1 MVKYTLAERKPM
13 RTWLFAV
20 LLVPMACLAQAFPSR
35 PVQVIVPFP
44 AGSAPDIVARTL
56 TERLSATWGQGV
68 VVENRPGAGGI
79 PGMTALIKSP
89 PTGYT
94 LAIVPATVLT
104 LTPVLFKE
112 ARFDPDRDIVPVAP
126 VATTP
131 LVLAVRPESGIRSL
145 GELVA
150 MAKKS
155 PDKVEVSVLANGAT
169 HYGLQYFNSVAGIR
183 LFPVPYNGSPAALA
197 AVLGGHHPATFEG
210 LAPLLGSVRA
220 GKLTLLAVSS
230 ASRLPGY
237 ENVPTIAESYPGF
250 SVGGWLA
257 VFAPAG
263 TPSSVVDRVNADV
276 NAVLKD
282 PQIVTRLA
290 EVIFYP
296 FSGAPAEVADFV
308 KRERVLWTKIARDAG
323 IQPQ

>member
-1 MVKYTLAERKPM
+1 M

-20 LLVPMACLAQAFPSR
+20 LFAAPLACFAQAYPAR
-35 PVQVIVPFP
+35 AVQVIVPFP

-56 TERLSATWGQGV
+56 TERLSAAWGQGV
-68 VVENRPGAGGI
+68 AVENRPGAGGI

-104 LTPVLFKE
+104 LTPFLFKE
-112 ARFDPDRDIVPVAP
+112 ARFDVDRDIVPVAP

-131 LVLAVRPESGIRSL
+131 LVLAARPESGIRSL
-145 GELVA
+145 AELVA
-150 MAKKS
+150 AAKKS
-155 PDKVEVSVLANGAT
+155 PDKVEVAVLANGAT
-169 HYGLQYFNSVAGIR
+169 HYGLQYFNSVAGLR

-197 AVLGGHHPATFEG
+197 AVLGGHHPALFEG

-220 GKLTLLAVSS
+220 GKLVPLAVSS

-237 ENVPTIAESYPGF
+237 ESVPTIAETYPGF
-250 SVGGWLA
+250 TVSGWLG

-263 TPSSVVDRVNADV
+263 TPPGVIERINADV
-276 NAVLKD
+276 DAVLKE
-282 PQIVTRLA
+282 PQVVARLA
-290 EVIFYP
+290 ELIFYP
-296 FSGAPAEVADFV
+296 FAGTPAELAEFV

>member
-1 MVKYTLAERKPM
+1 M
-13 RTWLFAV
+13 RTWLFA
-20 LLVPMACLAQAFPSR
+20 LLMLPLACLAQPYPAR

-56 TERLSATWGQGV
+56 TERLSAAWKQGV

-79 PGMTALIKSP
+79 PGMNALIKSP

-104 LTPVLFKE
+104 ITPFVFRE
-112 ARFDPDRDIVPVAP
+112 ARFDVDHDIVPVAP

-131 LVLAVRPESGIRSL
+131 LVFAARPESGIRSL
-145 GELVA
+145 ADLVA
-150 MAKKS
+150 AAKQS
-155 PDKVEVSVLANGAT
+155 PDKVEVAVLANGAT
-169 HYGLQYFNSVAGIR
+169 HYGLQYFNSVAGVK

-220 GKLTLLAVSS
+220 GKLALLAVSS
-230 ASRLPGY
+230 PSRLPGY
-237 ENVPTIAESYPGF
+237 ENVPTVAETYPGF
-250 SVGGWLA
+250 SLSGWLG

-263 TPSSVVDRVNADV
+263 TPPGVIDRVNADV
-276 NAVLKD
+276 DTVLRDPAV
-282 PQIVTRLA
+282 VARLR
-290 EVIFYP
+290 ELIFYP
-296 FSGAPAEVADFV
+296 FSGTPAELADFV

>member
-1 MVKYTLAERKPM
+1 M
-13 RTWLFAV
+13 RTLLFAV
-20 LLVPMACLAQAFPSR
+20 LLVAPMVCPAQAFPTR

-56 TERLSATWGQGV
+56 TERLGATWGQGV

-94 LAIVPATVLT
+94 LAMVPATVLT
-104 LTPVLFKE
+104 LTPFLFKE

-145 GELVA
+145 VDLVA

-155 PDKVEVSVLANGAT
+155 PDKVEVAVLANGAT

-183 LFPVPYNGSPAALA
+183 LFPVPYNGSPATLA
-197 AVLGGHHPATFEG
+197 AVLGGHHPALFEG
-210 LAPLLGSVRA
+210 LAPLLGSVRS
-220 GKLTLLAVSS
+220 GKLTPIAVSS
-230 ASRLPGY
+230 SSRLPGY
-237 ENVPTIAESYPGF
+237 ENVPTIAETYPGF

-263 TPSSVVDRVNADV
+263 TPTPVIERVNADV
-276 NAVLKD
+276 GAVLRD
-282 PQIVTRLA
+282 PAVVARLA
-290 EVIFYP
+290 ELIFYP
-296 FSGAPAEVADFV
+296 FAGSPAELAEFV

>member
-1 MVKYTLAERKPM
+1 M
-13 RTWLFAV
+13 RTWLFA
-20 LLVPMACLAQAFPSR
+20 LLLAIPMACCAQAYPAR
-35 PVQVIVPFP
+35 PVQLIVPFP

-56 TERLSATWGQGV
+56 AERLSAAWGQGV

-79 PGMTALIKSP
+79 PGMNALIKSP

-94 LAIVPATVLT
+94 LAVVPATVLT
-104 LTPVLFKE
+104 LTPFVFKE
-112 ARFDPDRDIVPVAP
+112 ARFDVDRDIVPVAP

-131 LVLAVRPESGIRSL
+131 LVFAARPESGIRSL
-145 GELVA
+145 ADLVA
-150 MAKKS
+150 AAKQS
-155 PDKVEVSVLANGAT
+155 PDNVEVAVLANGAT
-169 HYGLQYFNSVAGIR
+169 HYGLQYFNSVAGVR

-220 GKLTLLAVSS
+220 GKLALLAVSS
-230 ASRLPGY
+230 SSRLPGY
-237 ENVPTIAESYPGF
+237 ENVPTVAETYPGF
-250 SVGGWLA
+250 SLSGWLG

-263 TPSSVVDRVNADV
+263 TPSAVIDRVNADV
-276 NAVLKD
+276 RAALKEPAV
-282 PQIVTRLA
+282 VARLR
-290 EVIFYP
+290 ELIFYP
-296 FSGAPAEVADFV
+296 FSGTPAQLADFV